1 MQAAGAKRRKYADRP
16 AGSHLTGVRDTLAL
30 KRRKSDFLRDAKRA
44 ISHAL
49 ASGKAM
55 QFDAAR
61 AALRGVTHQQTA
73 R

>member
-1 MQAAGAKRRKYADRP
+1 M
-16 AGSHLTGVRDTLAL
+16 
-30 KRRKSDFLRDAKRA
+30 RDAKRA

-61 AALRGVTHQQTA
+61 AALRGVTHGPA
-73 R
+73 